1 MNDEIVAIYCL
12 CDDIL
17 QAMNHRGDPQ
27 QEMSDAEVMTT
38 AIVATMYFCGNYEKA
53 RKYLSEPQY
62 IPKMLSRS
70 RFNRRLYRVE
80 PMLLVL
86 FEALGQTWKQ
96 LNTES
101 VYSIDS
107 FPIPVCDNIRIP
119 RSKIY
124 GGKEE
129 YRGYQASKKRY
140 FYGIKI
146 HLMVTESGEPVEF
159 FLTNGA
165 FADVKGLRVFPFDL
179 PKGSVVYADRAYND
193 YEVEDLLLEAENI
206 HLSAM
211 RKSNSTRPVA
221 GCVQFLQHHKR
232 KVIETT
238 GSLISQL
245 LPKSIHAVTA
255 KGFELKSMLFVLA
268 LSVNLWVAT

>member
-17 QAMNHRGDPQ
+17 RAMNHQSDIQ
-27 QEMSDAEVMTT
+27 QQMSDAEVMTT
-38 AIVATMYFCGNYEKA
+38 AIVAALYFGGNFEKA
-53 RKYLSEPQY
+53 RKDLSEPQY

-70 RFNRRLYRVE
+70 RFNRRLHRVE
-80 PMLLVL
+80 PILLML
-86 FEALGQTWKQ
+86 FECLGQAWKQ

-107 FPIPVCDNIRIP
+107 FPIAVCDNIRIP

-124 GGKEE
+124 DGNEE

-140 FYGIKI
+140 FYGLKI
-146 HLMVTESGEPVEF
+146 HLMVTASREPVEF
-159 FLTNGA
+159 FLTSGS
-165 FADVKGLRVFPFDL
+165 FADVKGLGVFPFAL
-179 PKGSVVYADRAYND
+179 PEGSVVYADKAYND
-193 YEVEDLLLEAENI
+193 YEIEDLLLEAENI
-206 HLSAM
+206 NLSAM
-211 RKSNSTRPVA
+211 RKSNSKRPVL
-221 GCVQFLQHHKR
+221 GYVQFLQHHKR
-232 KVIETT
+232 KVVETA

-255 KGFELKSMLFVLA
+255 KGFELKVMLFVLA
-268 LSVNLWVAT
+268 FSVNLWVAT

>member
-1 MNDEIVAIYCL
+1 MNNEIVAIYCL

-17 QAMNHRGDPQ
+17 KAMNHRDDVQ
-27 QEMSDAEVMTT
+27 RQMSDAEVMTT
-38 AIVATMYFCGNYEKA
+38 AIVSVLYFCGNFEQA
-53 RKYLSEPQY
+53 RKHLAEPQY
-62 IPKMLSRS
+62 IPKILSRS
-70 RFNRRLYRVE
+70 RFNRRLHKVE
-80 PMLLVL
+80 PMLLML
-86 FEALGQTWKQ
+86 FECLGQAWKQ

-124 GGKEE
+124 AGNEE

-146 HLMVTESGEPVEF
+146 HLMVTELGEPVEF
-159 FLTNGA
+159 FLTNGS
-165 FADVKGLRVFPFDL
+165 FADVKGLRVFPFAL
-179 PKGSVVYADRAYND
+179 PEGSVVYADKAYND
-193 YEVEDLLLEAENI
+193 YEVEDLLLEAEKI
-206 HLSAM
+206 KLSAM
-211 RKSNSTRPVA
+211 GKNNSKRPVP
-221 GCVQFLQHHKR
+221 GYIQFLQHHKR

-255 KGFELKSMLFVLA
+255 KGFELKVMLFVLA
-268 LSVNLWVAT
+268 LSINLWVAT

>member
-80 PMLLVL
+80 QMLLLL

-119 RSKIY
+119 RSKIND
-124 GGKEE
+124 GKEE

-159 FLTNGA
+159 FLTNGS

-179 PKGSVVYADRAYND
+179 PEGSVVYADRAYND
-193 YEVEDLLLEAENI
+193 YEVEDFLLEAENI

-211 RKSNSTRPVA
+211 RKSNSSRPVD

-255 KGFELKSMLFVLA
+255 KGFELKAMLFVLA